1 MAEGTVDWFIT
12 VTLRAVPFGMKNVI
26 KESALLADVGRWMLL
41 CAIVILADYCLAAIK
56 ITAPAYGL
64 TEMIGVVVTVAIHL
78 WRRNPVLSIVTG
90 TAAV

>member
-1 MAEGTVDWFIT
+1 MDA
-12 VTLRAVPFGMKNVI
+12 
-26 KESALLADVGRWMLL
+26 ALCDRDLGRLL
-41 CAIVILADYCLAAIK
+41 HAAIK